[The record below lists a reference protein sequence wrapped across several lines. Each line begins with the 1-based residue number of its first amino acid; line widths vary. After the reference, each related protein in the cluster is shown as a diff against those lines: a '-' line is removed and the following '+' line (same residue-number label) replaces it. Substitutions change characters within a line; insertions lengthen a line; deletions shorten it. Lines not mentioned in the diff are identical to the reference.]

1 MPLPFAPDISH
12 YSVVSAMI
20 TPAFFLTAT
29 SSLLATSNARLSRVV
44 DRMRIDIAELK
55 RAGAAVKQSEI
66 VQDELRRR
74 VGLHRRRS
82 KLVLAA
88 LRLLYGSVTAFVA
101 TSMAIAADSVLGW
114 HIDLLP
120 IMLAMLGVLL
130 MFVASLCL
138 GKEASMAL
146 GMLEDDLDRQLARDR
161 PEHERTDQERA

>member
-1 MPLPFAPDISH
+1 MPLPFTSDISH
-12 YSVVSAMI
+12 FSVVSAMI
-20 TPAFFLTAT
+20 TPAFFLTAA

-55 RAGAAVKQSEI
+55 RSGTAV

-74 VGLHRRRS
+74 VGMNRKRS
-82 KLVLAA
+82 RLVLAA

-120 IMLAMLGVLL
+120 IVLAMLGVLL

-161 PEHERTDQERA
+161 PEHD

>member
-1 MPLPFAPDISH
+1 MPLPFTSDISH
-12 YSVVSAMI
+12 FSVVSAMI
-20 TPAFFLTAT
+20 TPAFFLTAA

-44 DRMRIDIAELK
+44 DRMRVDIAELK
-55 RAGAAVKQSEI
+55 RTGAAI
-66 VQDELRRR
+66 VQYELRRR
-74 VGLHRRRS
+74 VGLHRKRS
-82 KLVLAA
+82 RLVLAA

-120 IMLAMLGVLL
+120 IVLAMLGVLL

-161 PEHERTDQERA
+161 PEHDRTDQPST

>member
-1 MPLPFAPDISH
+1 MPLPFTPDTSH
-12 YSVVSAMI
+12 FSVVSAMI
-20 TPAFFLTAT
+20 TPAFFLTAA

-44 DRMRIDIAELK
+44 DRMRVDIAELK
-55 RAGAAVKQSEI
+55 RAGAAA
-66 VQDELRRR
+66 VQDELRGR
-74 VGLHRRRS
+74 VGLHRKRS
-82 KLVLAA
+82 RLVLAA

-120 IMLAMLGVLL
+120 IALAMLGVLL

-146 GMLEDDLDRQLARDR
+146 GMLEGDLDRQLARER
-161 PEHERTDQERA
+161 PEQDRTDQSRGA